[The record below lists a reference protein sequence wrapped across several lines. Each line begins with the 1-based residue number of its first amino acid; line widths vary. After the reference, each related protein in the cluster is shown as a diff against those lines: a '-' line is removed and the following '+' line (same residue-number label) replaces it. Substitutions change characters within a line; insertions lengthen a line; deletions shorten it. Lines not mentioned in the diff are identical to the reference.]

1 MPAPVCIPRWSLEL
15 GTLVEAMPEGD
26 TVRYLATRI
35 TAALAGQRCTRCVT
49 RDPRLSGVNL
59 EGSALV
65 KADAFGKHLFV
76 CFDNDS
82 VLHAHLRMTGS
93 FIISKPVRG
102 PAWRRRVE
110 LNFEQGSLVGED
122 VPILGVIKHADV
134 AKITDHLGPDLCG
147 DAAPDPDEIASR
159 LQRIGET
166 PLAAA
171 LLDQRNCAGFGNIY
185 AIELPFIAGVAPT
198 TPIGELQGIS
208 TLLALGVG
216 LIRYNATNGRQNTT
230 GRKLGSEDRYIFG
243 RRNGLCPICG
253 SRLIGFTEQESPW
266 RRQTVWCPSCQIA
279 NNKGVDTKRL
289 RQLTGLHP
297 GRPRT

>member
-1 MPAPVCIPRWSLEL
+1 MPAPVCIPRWSLDP
-15 GTLVEAMPEGD
+15 GTLAEAMPEGD

-59 EGSALV
+59 V
-65 KADAFGKHLFV
+65 
-76 CFDNDS
+76 
-82 VLHAHLRMTGS
+82 
-93 FIISKPVRG
+93 
-102 PAWRRRVE
+102 
-110 LNFEQGSLVGED
+110 
-122 VPILGVIKHADV
+122 
-134 AKITDHLGPDLCG
+134 GPDLCG